1 MAVYKRSRH
10 SAVGPGR
17 ELKGPSVPQQA
28 DYAPARP
35 EQKPLGYAEIEAVSQ
50 LPPESDAW
58 EAFMRDVVQMPA
70 AMTPAVQEA
79 VRQPQWRISPNPLAV
94 VRKMAY
100 QEAKRL
106 GLR

>member
-1 MAVYKRSRH
+1 MSVYKHSRRTV
-10 SAVGPGR
+10 VGPGR

-35 EQKPLGYAEIEAVSQ
+35 EQKPLGYAEVEAASQ
-50 LPPESDAW
+50 LSPESGAW

-79 VRQPQWRISPNPLAV
+79 IRQRQWRISPNPLAV

-106 GLR
+106 GLG